1 MTIPQAHL
9 LDGVTVPVVTP
20 MTPDREPDARL
31 LTPLLASFA
40 DAGIDTIMLLGTNGE
55 GATLDPDAAGRFAR
69 EATAMW
75 RDRRG
80 PSARVLIAV
89 FGAGTAHLMASGQA
103 MVKAK
108 PDAIVAAPPHYF
120 VHTES
125 ELLAH
130 FAATE
135 ALGLPVIAYNIP
147 RYSGNPITPALLE
160 RLAGLD
166 HIIGLKDS
174 GGGDEIVPLAVR
186 IAATRADFAVSQGNE
201 KKLDWAIAEGA
212 RGITP
217 GVGNLAPA
225 LSLAL
230 VAAAR
235 AGDLAEA
242 ARIQSRLSALTTIH
256 TIRPGVAAMKAALS
270 LLKLAPP
277 TPGAPFEA
285 YRPDELGRLHAVLAA
300 EAESLSLPLPP
311 LGAK

>member
-1 MTIPQAHL
+1 MAAAPHL

-20 MTPDREPDARL
+20 MTPERRL
-31 LTPLLASFA
+31 SAPLIAPLYDTLA
-40 DAGIDTIMLLGTNGE
+40 DAGVDTIMLLGTNGE
-55 GATLDPDAAGRFAR
+55 GATLEQGAAVEFAS

-75 RDRRG
+75 RARRG
-80 PSARVLIAV
+80 ASAKVLIAT
-89 FGAGTAHLMASGQA
+89 FGAGTGHLMATAEA
-103 MVKAK
+103 MLAAK

-120 VHTES
+120 VHTER

-130 FAATE
+130 FRATG

-160 RLAGLD
+160 RLAELP
-166 HIIGLKDS
+166 HIVGLKDS

-186 IAATRADFAVSQGNE
+186 IGQQRVDFAVSQGNE
-201 KKLDWAIAEGA
+201 KKLDWAILQGA

-230 VAAAR
+230 VRAAR
-235 AGDLAEA
+235 AGDAAEA
-242 ARIQSRLSALTTIH
+242 ARIQEKLSALTLIH
-256 TIRPGVAAMKAALS
+256 SIRPGVAAMKASLS
-270 LLKLAPP
+270 LLGLAPA

-285 YRPDELGRLHAVLAA
+285 YAPDELARLHAVLAA
-300 EAESLSLPLPP
+300 QSDSLSVALPELAR
-311 LGAK
+311 G